1 MALYTPRTTGRLW
14 REHYSR
20 CCVAS
25 ASPKFPRKF
34 NDNSPQHHRPSLMA
48 SQLQYEEMFNDP
60 SRRPAANGPN
70 RGYNNMGGMRA
81 ASTNFDGYPQPQ
93 AGYLQEDFA
102 PVRYEN
108 QRLDRLP
115 AQNMYQT
122 QPFNT
127 YEGAQTWNNNA
138 NAFNSATMGAPPRNR
153 TQPRRGGLPT
163 VSPAKRPRDL
173 RPVLTAQTWLD
184 QPQQTAAYPNLQA
197 PQPLHALPSG
207 HSNALYQQAQQ
218 PQRQERQGS
227 TDDNNEELIPTAIV
241 IKNIP
246 FAIKREQ
253 LTDVM
258 SEMHL
263 PLPYAFNYHFD
274 NGVFRGLAFAN
285 FSSPEETA
293 HVIEAMNHMEL
304 QGRKL
309 RVEYKKMLPLQERER
324 IEREKRERRGQL
336 EEQHRPIQSMGL
348 HNQPSMSSMTS
359 GHAHP
364 AASPSPVSMRE
375 QTSKCKLRS
384 VNLVQQLTL
393 LQKST

>member
-1 MALYTPRTTGRLW
+1 
-14 REHYSR
+14 
-20 CCVAS
+20 
-25 ASPKFPRKF
+25 
-34 NDNSPQHHRPSLMA
+34 MA
-48 SQLQYEEMFNDP
+48 SQLQYEDMFNDP
-60 SRRPAANGPN
+60 ARRPAANGPN

-93 AGYLQEDFA
+93 AGYLQEEFA
-102 PVRYEN
+102 PVRYET

-115 AQNMYQT
+115 AQNMYQN
-122 QPFNT
+122 QPFNA
-127 YEGAQTWNNNA
+127 YEGAQTWNNSA
-138 NAFNSATMGAPPRNR
+138 GAFNSATMGAQPRNR
-153 TQPRRGGLPT
+153 TQSRRGVLPT
-163 VSPAKRPRDL
+163 VSPAKLRNS

-184 QPQQTAAYPNLQA
+184 QPQQPASYPNPLQA
-197 PQPLHALPSG
+197 PQPLHTIPNG
-207 HSNALYQQAQQ
+207 HQANLYAQAQQ
-218 PQRQERQGS
+218 TQRSERQGS

-336 EEQHRPIQSMGL
+336 EEQHRPMQSMGL

-359 GHAHP
+359 GHP
-364 AASPSPVSMRE
+364 ATSPSPVSMRE
-375 QTSKCKLRS
+375 QTSMLH
-384 VNLVQQLTL
+384 TWHEYY
-393 LQKST
+393 